1 VHVSAFPGLQSG
13 FFFQDQLWFPLHKR
27 GFLNYQCSGDNTV
40 SEDGTDSG
48 RRRFLVGS
56 TSVVGVAG
64 VVAAAVPFVGSWSP
78 SAKARAAGAAV
89 RVDISTIEEGG
100 ILGPIPAWRGR
111 PIFIVRRSAEALA
124 ALPGLDGTLQDP
136 ASTQPEQPEYATNA
150 HRSREPEI
158 LVLVGLCPHLF
169 CSPTPRL
176 ELRAE
181 PFDEQ
186 WKGGFFCPCHGSRFD
201 LAGRVYQG
209 SPASR
214 NMQVPP
220 YFFESESVLVIGED
234 GVNT

>member
-1 VHVSAFPGLQSG
+1 MS
-13 FFFQDQLWFPLHKR
+13 D
-27 GFLNYQCSGDNTV
+27 
-40 SEDGTDSG
+40 DGTDSG
-48 RRRFLVGS
+48 RRRFLLGS

-64 VVAAAVPFVGSWSP
+64 VAAAAVPFIGSWSP

-111 PIFIVRRSAEALA
+111 PIFVVRRTAA
-124 ALPGLDGTLQDP
+124 ALSALPELDSILQDP
-136 ASTQPEQPEYATNA
+136 NSAQPEQPEYATNA
-150 HRSREPEI
+150 HRSRDPEI

-169 CSPTPRL
+169 CAPTPRL
-176 ELRAE
+176 ALRAE
-181 PFDEQ
+181 PFDAD

-214 NMQVPP
+214 NMEVPP
-220 YFFESESVLVIGED
+220 YYYETDSVLVIGED
-234 GVNT
+234 GVSA